1 MESIYVMI
9 GTAIISVVASIIAV
23 RWMMEKEIS
32 FLNQFYQES
41 HEEFLREL
49 MEITTKFMQEVGNR
63 YQ

>member
-1 MESIYVMI
+1 MELIYVMI

-41 HEEFLREL
+41 HKEFLREL
-49 MEITTKFMQEVGNR
+49 MEITTKFMQAVGNR